1 MGIFDRRLYEIGGI
15 MKEIY
20 DFLRRCGC
28 FFLATEEGDQPRVR
42 PFGVIEIYEDK
53 IYFLTGKKKNV
64 AKQIEKNPKV
74 EICAAAQGEVWIRLE
89 GELKADERV
98 EAKKFF
104 LDRNPQLRGMYN
116 ENDDNTLLLYM
127 EHGKATISSFVNA
140 PKEIR
145 F

>member
-1 MGIFDRRLYEIGGI
+1 
-15 MKEIY
+15 MKEVY
-20 DFLRRCGC
+20 AFLRGSGC
-28 FFLATEEGDQPRVR
+28 FFFATMDGDQPRVR

-53 IYFLTGKKKNV
+53 MYFLTGKKKNV

-74 EICAAAQGEVWIRLE
+74 EISSAIGERWIRVTGEVKVDDR
-89 GELKADERV
+89 R

-116 ENDDNTLLLYM
+116 EDDDNTMLLYFD
-127 EHGKATISSFVNA
+127 HATAVISSFVEE
-140 PKEIR
+140 PKTYE